1 VLRLGSR
8 WGGFVGNFWAH
19 VMTKNWLDRW
29 YFRDVVDTSSRLF
42 QVFTQQ
48 RLRVVVSLFI
58 AVVGVLYWWW
68 PGIVGAGDPAS
79 EPSVLVIG
87 NGDLEEAQTVVSRRL
102 VEEGLTVAWVD
113 APESWCEL
121 VAVLDQT
128 EIQPTLG
135 IVVSLDAPI
144 SFESCDVS
152 PELAAQKVKDSLE
165 GLSVTHSVVVTG
177 LVEQVD
183 PVVIALIEL
192 GQVVVDPS
200 DLLAGVDERVD
211 CLWWDDCVPD
221 ENGIGYVI
229 VRDSDGLTLAGQ
241 QRVARM
247 IVAKVL

>member
-1 VLRLGSR
+1 
-8 WGGFVGNFWAH
+8 
-19 VMTKNWLDRW
+19 MTQKGLDRW
-29 YFRDVVDTSSRLF
+29 YFRDVVDTYSRLF
-42 QVFTQQ
+42 QVLTQQ
-48 RLRVVVSLFI
+48 RLRVLAALLI
-58 AVVGVLYWWW
+58 ALVGVLYWWW
-68 PGIVGAGDPAS
+68 PGIVGSGEPTA
-79 EPSVLVIG
+79 EPSVLVVG
-87 NGDLEEAQTVVSRRL
+87 NGDLKEAQTVVSRRL
-102 VEEGLTVAWVD
+102 VEEGLTVAWID
-113 APESWCEL
+113 APASWCD
-121 VAVLDQT
+121 VSAVLDQT

>member
-1 VLRLGSR
+1 
-8 WGGFVGNFWAH
+8 
-19 VMTKNWLDRW
+19 MTKKGLDRW

-42 QVFTQQ
+42 KVLTQQ
-48 RLRVVVSLFI
+48 RLRILTALLIVL
-58 AVVGVLYWWW
+58 VGVLYWWW
-68 PGIVGAGDPAS
+68 PGIVGSGEPTA
-79 EPSVLVIG
+79 EPSVLVVG
-87 NGDLEEAQTVVSRRL
+87 NGDLKEAQTVVSRRL
-102 VEEGLTVAWVD
+102 VEEGLTVAWID
-113 APESWCEL
+113 APASWCD
-121 VAVLDQT
+121 VSAVLDQT

>member
-1 VLRLGSR
+1 
-8 WGGFVGNFWAH
+8 
-19 VMTKNWLDRW
+19 MTKKGLDRW
-29 YFRDVVDTSSRLF
+29 YFRDVVDTFRRLF
-42 QVFTQQ
+42 QVFPQQ
-48 RLRVVVSLFI
+48 RLRVVISLFI
-58 AVVGVLYWWW
+58 AVAALLYWWW

-87 NGDLEEAQTVVSRRL
+87 NGDLKEAQTVVSRRL

-113 APESWCEL
+113 APASWCD
-121 VAVLDQT
+121 VSAVLEQT

-135 IVVSLDAPI
+135 IVISLDVRI
-144 SFESCDVS
+144 SFESCDIT
-152 PELAAQKVKDSLE
+152 PELAAQDIKESLE
-165 GLSVTHSVVVTG
+165 SLSIAHSVVVTG
-177 LVEQVD
+177 LTEQAD
-183 PVVIALIEL
+183 PVVRALVEL

-200 DLLAGVDERVD
+200 PLLAGVDERVD

-229 VRDSDGLTLAGQ
+229 VRDAEGLTVAGQ

>member
-1 VLRLGSR
+1 
-8 WGGFVGNFWAH
+8 
-19 VMTKNWLDRW
+19 MTQKGLDRW
-29 YFRDVVDTSSRLF
+29 YFRDVVDTVRRLF
-42 QVFTQQ
+42 QVRTQQ
-48 RLRVVVSLFI
+48 RLRVIVSPFI
-58 AVVGVLYWWW
+58 AVAALLYWWW

-87 NGDLEEAQTVVSRRL
+87 NGDLKEAQTVVSRRL

-113 APESWCEL
+113 APASWCD
-121 VAVLDQT
+121 VSAVLEQT
-128 EIQPTLG
+128 EVQPTLG
-135 IVVSLDAPI
+135 VVISLDAPI

-152 PELAAQKVKDSLE
+152 PELAAQKVKESIE

-177 LVEQVD
+177 LNEVAD
-183 PVVIALIEL
+183 PVVSALVEL

-200 DLLAGVDERVD
+200 SLLAGVDEHVD

-229 VRDSDGLTLAGQ
+229 VRDAEGLTVPGQ

-247 IVAKVL
+247 IVAKVQ

>member
-1 VLRLGSR
+1 
-8 WGGFVGNFWAH
+8 
-19 VMTKNWLDRW
+19 MTKKGLDRW

-42 QVFTQQ
+42 KVLTQQ
-48 RLRVVVSLFI
+48 RLRILTALLIVL
-58 AVVGVLYWWW
+58 VGVLYWWW
-68 PGIVGAGDPAS
+68 PGIVGSGEPTS
-79 EPSVLVIG
+79 EPSVLVVG
-87 NGDLEEAQTVVSRRL
+87 NGDLKEAQTVVSRRL

-113 APESWCEL
+113 APRSWCD
-121 VAVLDQT
+121 VSAVLDQT

-135 IVVSLDAPI
+135 IVISLDAPI

-152 PELAAQKVKDSLE
+152 PELAAQKVKESLE

-177 LVEQVD
+177 LTQSAD
-183 PVVIALIEL
+183 PVVNALVEL
-192 GQVVVDPS
+192 GQVVVDPAP
-200 DLLAGVDERVD
+200 LLAGVDERVD

-229 VRDSDGLTLAGQ
+229 VRDAEGLTVAGQ

>member
-1 VLRLGSR
+1 VAAL
-8 WGGFVGNFWAH
+8 
-19 VMTKNWLDRW
+19 
-29 YFRDVVDTSSRLF
+29 
-42 QVFTQQ
+42 
-48 RLRVVVSLFI
+48 
-58 AVVGVLYWWW
+58 LYWWW

-87 NGDLEEAQTVVSRRL
+87 NGDLKEAQTVVSRRL

-177 LVEQVD
+177 LTQSAD
-183 PVVIALIEL
+183 PVVNALVEL

-200 DLLAGVDERVD
+200 NLLAGVDERVD
-211 CLWWDDCVPD
+211 CLWWDDCVSD
-221 ENGIGYVI
+221 ENGIGFVI
-229 VRDSDGLTLAGQ
+229 VRDAEGLTVAGQ

-247 IVAKVL
+247 IVAKVQ

>member
-1 VLRLGSR
+1 
-8 WGGFVGNFWAH
+8 
-19 VMTKNWLDRW
+19 MTQKGLDRW
-29 YFRDVVDTSSRLF
+29 YFRDVVDTVRRLF
-42 QVFTQQ
+42 QVRTQQ
-48 RLRVVVSLFI
+48 RLRVIVSLFI
-58 AVVGVLYWWW
+58 AVAALLYWWW

-87 NGDLEEAQTVVSRRL
+87 NGDLKEAQTVVSRRL

-113 APESWCEL
+113 APASWCD
-121 VAVLDQT
+121 VSAVLEQT
-128 EIQPTLG
+128 EVQPTLG
-135 IVVSLDAPI
+135 VVISLDAPI

-152 PELAAQKVKDSLE
+152 PELAAQKVKESIE

-177 LVEQVD
+177 LNEVAD
-183 PVVIALIEL
+183 PVVSALVEL

-200 DLLAGVDERVD
+200 SLLAGVDEHVD

-229 VRDSDGLTLAGQ
+229 VRDAEGLTVPGQ

-247 IVAKVL
+247 IVAKVQ

>member
-1 VLRLGSR
+1 
-8 WGGFVGNFWAH
+8 
-19 VMTKNWLDRW
+19 MTQKGLDRW
-29 YFRDVVDTSSRLF
+29 YFRDVVDTFGRLF
-42 QVFTQQ
+42 EVLTQQ
-48 RLRVVVSLFI
+48 RLRVLAALLI
-58 AVVGVLYWWW
+58 ALVGVLYWWW
-68 PGIVGAGDPAS
+68 PGIVGSGEPTA
-79 EPSVLVIG
+79 EPSVLVVG
-87 NGDLEEAQTVVSRRL
+87 NGDLKEAQTVVSRRL
-102 VEEGLTVAWVD
+102 VEEGLTVAWID
-113 APESWCEL
+113 APASWCD
-121 VAVLDQT
+121 VSAVLDQT

>member
-1 VLRLGSR
+1 
-8 WGGFVGNFWAH
+8 
-19 VMTKNWLDRW
+19 MTKNWLDRW

-177 LVEQVD
+177 LTQSAD
-183 PVVIALIEL
+183 PVVNALVEL

-200 DLLAGVDERVD
+200 NLLAGVDERVD
-211 CLWWDDCVPD
+211 CLWWDDCVSD
-221 ENGIGYVI
+221 ENGIGFVI
-229 VRDSDGLTLAGQ
+229 VRDAEGLTVAGQ

-247 IVAKVL
+247 IVAKVQ

>member
-1 VLRLGSR
+1 
-8 WGGFVGNFWAH
+8 
-19 VMTKNWLDRW
+19 MTKKRLDRW

-42 QVFTQQ
+42 KVLTQQ
-48 RLRVVVSLFI
+48 RLRVLAALLI
-58 AVVGVLYWWW
+58 ALVGVLYWWW
-68 PGIVGAGDPAS
+68 PGIVGSGEPTA
-79 EPSVLVIG
+79 EPSVLVVG
-87 NGDLEEAQTVVSRRL
+87 NGDLKEAQTVVSRRL
-102 VEEGLTVAWVD
+102 VEEGLTVAWID
-113 APESWCEL
+113 APASWCD
-121 VAVLDQT
+121 VSAVLDQT

-135 IVVSLDAPI
+135 IVISLDAPI

-152 PELAAQKVKDSLE
+152 PELAAQKVKESLE

-177 LVEQVD
+177 LTQSAD
-183 PVVIALIEL
+183 PVVNALVEL
-192 GQVVVDPS
+192 GQVVVDPEP
-200 DLLAGVDERVD
+200 LLAGVDERVD

>member
-1 VLRLGSR
+1 
-8 WGGFVGNFWAH
+8 
-19 VMTKNWLDRW
+19 MTQKGLDRW

-42 QVFTQQ
+42 KVLTQQ
-48 RLRVVVSLFI
+48 RLRILTALLIVL
-58 AVVGVLYWWW
+58 VGVLYWWW
-68 PGIVGAGDPAS
+68 PGIVGSGEPTS
-79 EPSVLVIG
+79 EPSVLVVG
-87 NGDLEEAQTVVSRRL
+87 NGDLKEAQTVVSRRL

-113 APESWCEL
+113 APASWCD
-121 VAVLDQT
+121 VSAVLDQT

-135 IVVSLDAPI
+135 IVISLDAPI

-152 PELAAQKVKDSLE
+152 PELAAQKVKESLE

-177 LVEQVD
+177 LTQSAD
-183 PVVIALIEL
+183 PVVNALVEL
-192 GQVVVDPS
+192 GQVVVDPAP
-200 DLLAGVDERVD
+200 LLAGVDERVD

-229 VRDSDGLTLAGQ
+229 VRDAEGLTVAGQ